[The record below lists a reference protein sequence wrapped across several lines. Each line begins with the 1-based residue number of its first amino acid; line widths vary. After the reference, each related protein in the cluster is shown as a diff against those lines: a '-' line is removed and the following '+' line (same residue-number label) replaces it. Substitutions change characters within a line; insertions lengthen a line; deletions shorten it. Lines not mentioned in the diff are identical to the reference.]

1 MGHLNDDIADF
12 LQFHYFTERSDT
24 DFWKYYNDVNNISK
38 TLYPKLDDLKNKL
51 EIKFRKTIFAPES
64 YTTVGLGIKYLNKNK
79 FIQRYDSFKKTM
91 PDIDEYFE
99 KLKELRI
106 KAKDRF
112 IAELDYLKQNR
123 KKYEI

>member
-1 MGHLNDDIADF
+1 M
-12 LQFHYFTERSDT
+12 
-24 DFWKYYNDVNNISK
+24 
-38 TLYPKLDDLKNKL
+38 
-51 EIKFRKTIFAPES
+51 
-64 YTTVGLGIKYLNKNK
+64 NKNK